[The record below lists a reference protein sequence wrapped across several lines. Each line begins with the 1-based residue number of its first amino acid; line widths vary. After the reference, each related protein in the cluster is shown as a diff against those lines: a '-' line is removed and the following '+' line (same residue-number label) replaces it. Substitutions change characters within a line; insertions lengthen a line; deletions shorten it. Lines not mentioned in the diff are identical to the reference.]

1 MEKHRFHTD
10 INILSNIC
18 ISLYKYATKDYSA
31 NELMQFSKSFM
42 SNQILSQN
50 IRVQEPIL
58 LLSSILL
65 KQESMPQIIRNI
77 LKNNPDKIKHF
88 VENIDK
94 TIDFYSNI
102 IYLSIDANQI
112 PISLNTEK
120 VASYLDTN
128 TIMILNLIKSGE
140 LPAFKMG
147 NQYRVEQ
154 KSLNAYI
161 ISHRFT
167 NFKEK
172 DSFQEKHKQEKNPN
186 NNNKSASP
194 TAQPSMEK
202 KETQF
207 NSPVT
212 EPIKKQEKQEPQDT
226 KESTQNQPKSKIPR
240 QLPQNKNQEPK
251 RQQDNKD
258 NQQKQS
264 QQPQQ
269 KQRQP
274 QNQNQ
279 NQGKRTKEK
288 PVTIIKPPT
297 PILPDRKKEKEI
309 PTLTLKREETAKD
322 RVPEPIKISRN
333 TEKEP
338 SSEIQKLNAKPE
350 STAEKPKEF
359 NNTKDLDKDK
369 VSDIPDIFI
378 PPTPEPEQEETVSME
393 EEARKIEEDEKEE
406 DLTIPSITPSE
417 GDQEESEELEETTHS
432 KDDSSNN
439 SKESAK
445 SKEKPNKKTEDEE
458 EEEPKDFPSFSLD
471 EADSTNNKKDQ
482 ESISNEETEE
492 EQGFIMLGNDN
503 PIDVSVPVKKGT
515 DEEEDD
521 ISMDIQTESSKEEND
536 FLPKMEPLAGKSTKP
551 KITVHK
557 DKNSEEIS

>member
-1 MEKHRFHTD
+1 MEKHKFHTD

-18 ISLYKYATKDYSA
+18 ISLYKYATKEYSA
-31 NELMQFSKSFM
+31 NELMQFSKSFL

-50 IRVQEPIL
+50 IRLQEPIL

-65 KQESMPQIIRNI
+65 KQESMPLIIKNI

-88 VENIDK
+88 VDNIDK
-94 TIDFYSNI
+94 TIDFYANI

-172 DSFQEKHKQEKNPN
+172 ESFQEKHKKEKTTN
-186 NNNKSASP
+186 NNNKQAS
-194 TAQPSMEK
+194 TTIDKKDTQPAVHMED
-202 KETQF
+202 
-207 NSPVT
+207 SS
-212 EPIKKQEKQEPQDT
+212 KKQEKHDPQETKDITHNPQKT
-226 KESTQNQPKSKIPR
+226 KAPRQFSQNQNQS
-240 QLPQNKNQEPK
+240 QEPK
-251 RQQDNKD
+251 RQQENKD
-258 NQQKQS
+258 NQQK
-264 QQPQQ
+264 QPQQ

-279 NQGKRTKEK
+279 NQTQGKRGKDK

-297 PILPDRKKEKEI
+297 PISSDRKRDKEI

-322 RVPEPIKISRN
+322 HVPEPIKISRN

-338 SSEIQKLNAKPE
+338 SSTKENSSKIQDLNTKSE
-350 STAEKPKEF
+350 STTRKPKEF
-359 NNTKDLDKDK
+359 HDVKESDKDK
-369 VSDIPDIFI
+369 EVDIPDIFI
-378 PPTPEPEQEETVSME
+378 PLPPEPEQEEMTSME
-393 EEARKIEEDEKEE
+393 DDSKKMEEE

-417 GDQEESEELEETTHS
+417 SDQEESDELKKN
-432 KDDSSNN
+432 KDLNDGSPNN
-439 SKESAK
+439 LKESPK
-445 SKEKPNKKTEDEE
+445 TKEKTHTKIEDKED
-458 EEEPKDFPSFSLD
+458 EPKDFPSFSLD
-471 EADSTNNKKDQ
+471 EPDSITKEKNPTSNK
-482 ESISNEETEE
+482 ENEE
-492 EQGFIMLGNDN
+492 EQGFIMLGDDN
-503 PIDVSVPVKKGT
+503 PIDVSVPVKKGK
-515 DEEEDD
+515 DMEEDEF
-521 ISMDIQTESSKEEND
+521 SMDIQADSSTVEND
-536 FLPKMEPLAGKSTKP
+536 FPSKIDSSAGKSTKP